1 MEQIKWALQVETEEL
16 GITAGLQDR
25 VVQVLNGCIS
35 MNFDRDA
42 IASTGNGIYERI
54 DTSLLP
60 PLFLAYAQT
69 PKDISV

>member
-42 IASTGNGIYERI
+42 IASTGNGI

-60 PLFLAYAQT
+60 PLFLAYAQA

>member
-54 DTSLLP
+54 DT
-60 PLFLAYAQT
+60 A
-69 PKDISV
+69 